1 MKKEEQ
7 LSINTEIENMMDKYN
22 EVFYDTPEY
31 KMPPKV
37 RLNHCQAWTQDFES
51 FTVLWSYRSAV
62 AVYDKTSDTLYD
74 ILRAVYGYT
83 ATSAQHIAKFRN
95 QCNPVETLTYRVV
108 TK

>member
-1 MKKEEQ
+1 MKKQEQ
-7 LSINTEIENMMDKYN
+7 LSINAEIERMMDKYN
-22 EVFYDTPEY
+22 EVFYDTPDY

-37 RLNHCQAWTQDFES
+37 RLNHCQAWTQDFEG

-62 AVYDKTSDTLYD
+62 AVYDKISDTLYD

-95 QCNPVETLTYRVV
+95 IVRPAHVLTYREV
-108 TK
+108 

>member
-1 MKKEEQ
+1 MKKQEQ
-7 LSINTEIENMMDKYN
+7 LSINSKIELSMDKYN

-37 RLNHCQAWTQDFES
+37 RLNHCQAWTQDFEG
-51 FTVLWSYRSAV
+51 FTVLWSYESAV
-62 AVYDKTSDTLYD
+62 AVYDKSTDTLYD

-95 QCNPVETLTYRVV
+95 MCNPANVLTYREV
-108 TK
+108 

>member
-1 MKKEEQ
+1 MKKQEQ
-7 LSINTEIENMMDKYN
+7 LSINSKIELAMDKYN

-37 RLNHCQAWTQDFES
+37 RLNHCQAWTQCFEG
-51 FTVLWSYRSAV
+51 FTVLWSYKAAV
-62 AVYDKTSDTLYD
+62 AVYDKSTDTLYD

-95 QCNPVETLTYRVV
+95 MCNPANVLTYREV
-108 TK
+108 